1 MPDDTDLPLE
11 DAPQATEE
19 PGEPSTVIN
28 DDGGASSEAL
38 IHLALTDLQSRRDTL
53 QQEIDTLQQR
63 KQQLEQEM
71 TASFAGQSDAIARR
85 VRAAATRAC
94 ISLRE
99 TWAAPKEVG
108 RPLETEIASARGP
121 PSPTLTARHQV
132 H

>member
-19 PGEPSTVIN
+19 PGEESTVLK
-28 DDGGASSEAL
+28 DDGGATSDAL

-71 TASFAGQSDAIARR
+71 TASFAG
-85 VRAAATRAC
+85 
-94 ISLRE
+94 
-99 TWAAPKEVG
+99 
-108 RPLETEIASARGP
+108 
-121 PSPTLTARHQV
+121 
-132 H
+132 